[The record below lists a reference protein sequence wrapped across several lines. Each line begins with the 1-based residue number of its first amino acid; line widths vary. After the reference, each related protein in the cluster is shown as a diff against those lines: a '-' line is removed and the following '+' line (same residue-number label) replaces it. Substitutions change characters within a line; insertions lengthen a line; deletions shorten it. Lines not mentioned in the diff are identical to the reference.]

1 MGVMP
6 DTSKGM
12 TLFSGPVLAQTS
24 TGIGARIPHFDEIL
38 ATRPAVGFLE
48 VHSENFFAAGGP
60 QPAYLEKLRAL
71 YPVSLHGVGLSLGSA
86 ESLNTEHLQKLKN
99 LVRRIQPALVSEHLS
114 WSGTGGIHLPDLL
127 PLPMTE
133 EALAVIACNIDE
145 AQDAL
150 GRPILIENP
159 SAYLAFVEQDMTEPE
174 FLAAL
179 VKKTGCGLL
188 LDINNIHVSAHNT
201 GFDAD
206 AYLAAIPAYSVM
218 EIHLAGYQINI
229 VDGHEIFI
237 DAHNNRVYP
246 AVWDLYEKALKR
258 FGNVATL
265 IEWDTDIPAL
275 SVLLD
280 EAAKSDAIR
289 KKLFQEA
296 LHVRTA

>member
-1 MGVMP
+1 MRVMRD
-6 DTSKGM
+6 DTKSM
-12 TLFSGPVLAQTS
+12 TQLSEPVLAQTG
-24 TGIGARIPHFDEIL
+24 TGIGARVPHFDEIL
-38 ATRPAVGFLE
+38 ETRPAVGFLE

-86 ESLNTEHLQKLKN
+86 EGIDKEHLRKLKT
-99 LVRRIQPALVSEHLS
+99 LIERIQPALVSEHLS
-114 WSGTGGIHLPDLL
+114 WSGMGGIHLPDLL
-127 PLPMTE
+127 PLPMTT
-133 EALAVIACNIDE
+133 EALTVIARNIDE

-159 SAYLAFVEQDMTEPE
+159 SAYLAFVEQGMTEPE

-179 VKKTGCGLL
+179 VKKTGCSLL

-201 GFDAD
+201 GFDVD
-206 AYLAAIPAYSVM
+206 AYLAGIPADAVA
-218 EIHLAGYQINI
+218 EIHLAGYQVN
-229 VDGHEIFI
+229 VVEGHEVFI
-237 DAHNNRVYP
+237 DAHNNPVYP
-246 AVWDLYEKALKR
+246 AVWELYEKALKR
-258 FGNVATL
+258 FGNTATL

-280 EAAKSDAIR
+280 EAAKADTIR
-289 KKLFQEA
+289 TKLFQEA